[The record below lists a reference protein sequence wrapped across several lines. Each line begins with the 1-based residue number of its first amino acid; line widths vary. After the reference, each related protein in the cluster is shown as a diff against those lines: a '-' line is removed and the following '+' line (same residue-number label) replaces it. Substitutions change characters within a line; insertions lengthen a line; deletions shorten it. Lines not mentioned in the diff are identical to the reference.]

1 MLNKIAS
8 LVALGLLLIVGGGV
22 AAASTAAK
30 EPAKVYGVCVATKT
44 GAVRVLEAKTLSK
57 SRHGKC
63 KTGETRLLMPGVD
76 AVPAA
81 VPGPKGEAG
90 PQGPKGDV
98 GPAGPRGPKGSKAMP
113 KQMTFTFEGV
123 TAVCTKGDTVNGNPS
138 YACARPTTTPTPAAG
153 S

>member
-30 EPAKVYGVCVATKT
+30 EPAKTYGVCINKKT
-44 GAVRVLEAKTLSK
+44 GAVRVLEAKNLGK

-63 KTGETRLLMPGVD
+63 RSGERRVLLPGVD
-76 AVPAA
+76 GVPA
-81 VPGPKGEAG
+81 PFKM
-90 PQGPKGDV
+90 
-98 GPAGPRGPKGSKAMP
+98 PAKM
-113 KQMTFTFEGV
+113 QFTFEGV
-123 TAVCTKGDTVNGNPS
+123 TAVCSRGTDAAAGVPA
-138 YACARPTTTPTPAAG
+138 YACARPTSTPTPAAG